1 MICRHCG
8 NEIRES
14 AVFCPYCG
22 EPVSAGPRMN
32 FCVFCGARLQ
42 DGAKFCSNCGK
53 TVPPVSGSSRVS
65 GSGSISG
72 NEAPSGREDPRADR
86 PQDPR
91 AGRPQPAPQVP
102 SDPPEKEPRKHTG
115 LIVAAVLIL
124 GAAVVL
130 LVTKPWQRTGGA
142 QEAAPAAETS
152 EAENA
157 PAGEEDP
164 GTVDD
169 GSGPRFRSEEEEE
182 DEALRVDPDEYFE
195 QNAAV
200 VEKWNAAESETA
212 KDEASACRDLE
223 DRGFS
228 QDSVKAEYSISG
240 EYAGTQEASP
250 DSPEKHPIYQTNYV
264 NSSGE
269 LWTLIVVDD
278 AVIAYPV
285 SYNIQSGAGV
295 QLVIS
300 ESEEIVSYDSRENA
314 FYRTVPDPSALI
326 VKVVDRIDAAA
337 LDRLTVEEI
346 GAL

>member
-1 MICRHCG
+1 
-8 NEIRES
+8 
-14 AVFCPYCG
+14 
-22 EPVSAGPRMN
+22 MN

-42 DGAKFCSNCGK
+42 EGAKFCPNCGK
-53 TVPPVSGSSRVS
+53 TVPSVSASGPMP

-72 NEAPSGREDPRADR
+72 NGVPSGRQDPRADR
-86 PQDPR
+86 PR
-91 AGRPQPAPQVP
+91 PAPQDPSASRIKQVLQDP
-102 SDPPEKEPRKHTG
+102 SDSRIPPGPPEKEPKKHTA

-124 GAAVVL
+124 AAAVVL
-130 LVTKPWQRTGGA
+130 LVTKPWQRAGGA
-142 QEAAPAAETS
+142 EEAAPAAEAV

-164 GTVDD
+164 GTADT
-169 GSGPRFRSEEEEE
+169 GIGPRYRSEEEEE

-195 QNAAV
+195 QNATL
-200 VEKWNAAESETA
+200 VEKWSAAESETA

-228 QDSVKAEYSISG
+228 QDPLKAEYSISG

-250 DSPEKHPIYQTNYV
+250 DSSEKHPIYQKSYV

-269 LWTLIVVDD
+269 LWTLIMVDGS
-278 AVIAYPV
+278 VIAYPV
-285 SYNIQSGAGV
+285 SYNVQSGADV
-295 QLVIS
+295 RLVIS

-314 FYRTVPDPSALI
+314 FYRTVPDPSALT